1 MKAYILHQYA
11 QKVSYL
17 LTKQLDL
24 AEKNLKR
31 REMNTHTYL
40 VVSLQGEADSR
51 CPFGTPTLS
60 LAKDYTAAYTTRLV
74 EHKIPTGEAKPMRLP
89 PYKIPHA
96 LNSEDGNRRNACS
109 RTHITL
115 EQRVSSPIVFVKK
128 KDGTMRLFVN
138 YK

>member
-51 CPFGTPTLS
+51 YPFGTPTLS
-60 LAKDYTAAYTTRLV
+60 LAKDYTAAYTKCT
-74 EHKIPTGEAKPMRLP
+74 IAKLCTMIINTVR
-89 PYKIPHA
+89 II
-96 LNSEDGNRRNACS
+96 GNIIDIQH
-109 RTHITL
+109 T
-115 EQRVSSPIVFVKK
+115 
-128 KDGTMRLFVN
+128 
-138 YK
+138 